1 MKESTRDKIL
11 DAAVLPAFE
20 VRLMTIA
27 EYQNAVLK
35 ANQALDIVEDILRAL
50 QHARPVEV
58 SEGIKNGGDDVD
70 LYSLMTELG
79 ENARLAEKFLQN
91 AYTLAHF
98 DDPIETYGWE
108 Q

>member
-1 MKESTRDKIL
+1 
-11 DAAVLPAFE
+11 
-20 VRLMTIA
+20 MTIA

-98 DDPIETYGWE
+98 DDPIGAYGWE

>member
-1 MKESTRDKIL
+1 MKESTKEKTPGI
-11 DAAVLPAFE
+11 AVYLLFE

-35 ANQALDIVEDILRAL
+35 ANQALDLVEDILRQL

-98 DDPIETYGWE
+98 DDPIEAYGWE

>member
-1 MKESTRDKIL
+1 
-11 DAAVLPAFE
+11 
-20 VRLMTIA
+20 MTIA

-50 QHARPVEV
+50 QHAR
-58 SEGIKNGGDDVD
+58 
-70 LYSLMTELG
+70 
-79 ENARLAEKFLQN
+79 LAKKFLQN

-98 DDPIETYGWE
+98 DDPIEAYGWE